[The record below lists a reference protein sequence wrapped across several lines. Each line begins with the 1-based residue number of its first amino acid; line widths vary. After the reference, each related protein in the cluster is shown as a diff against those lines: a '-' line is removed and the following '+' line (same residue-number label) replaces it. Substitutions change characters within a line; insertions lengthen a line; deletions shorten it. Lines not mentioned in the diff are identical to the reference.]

1 MNRLRLQT
9 VWLPTISTWCAIAAL
24 SLAAIHAQAQ
34 EVDFLDQE
42 LTPELIEQYELKLN
56 AILKTRTDQE
66 KVFIAQLVA
75 NMQSG
80 AVPIKLVSTSFKWV
94 QQNRP
99 QSNYPFIYFEKVL
112 RLQADKIEVADA
124 IPPFDFEVFRSSGQR
139 EPGQQLDAGQQTNQQ
154 DQSLFE
160 TARTRIARL
169 FRRLPGASTV
179 TGDP

>member
-1 MNRLRLQT
+1 MNRFQT
-9 VWLPTISTWCAIAAL
+9 IWLPIFLAWCAVAGPP
-24 SLAAIHAQAQ
+24 LATSNAQDAN
-34 EVDFLDQE
+34 FLDQE

-75 NMQSG
+75 NMKTG

-99 QSNYPFIYFEKVL
+99 KSNYPFIYFEKVL
-112 RLQADKIEVADA
+112 RLQADKIGVADA

-139 EPGQQLDAGQQTNQQ
+139 ELGQQLDAGQQTDLQN
-154 DQSLFE
+154 QSLFE
-160 TARTRIARL
+160 TARTRIGRL
-169 FRRLPGASTV
+169 FRRFPGGSKFADGATSS
-179 TGDP
+179 P